1 MRYLVTGE
9 LAQISTML
17 LSVRR
22 HFSFMVRHLTPRK
35 LVNILLCLWEM
46 KTKKV
51 KLRSVPFYLRVEA
64 SSICNLRC
72 PGCQLGRREIEGQDT
87 GERKPGLMSLRTFK
101 DSVKDFLPYLVKVN
115 LYDEGEPL
123 LNPEIF
129 DMIRHLSDNNV
140 STCVSSNFS
149 LTLSDGALL
158 RLIDSGLEHLVV
170 ALDGAT
176 PESYNR
182 YRVGGDF
189 HLVVENMRRL
199 SALMTPRD
207 RKRLKIELQFIDF
220 DDNALEREAL
230 SRMARGLDIWRFSVI
245 QGSNREGWPKFTGTE
260 EERRRRGCYQLWVT
274 STINSN
280 GAIGACDF
288 GEDNGMPYLGE
299 ARSYVAEG
307 MRNHPLAVGLRRSFG
322 NKLSLNEV
330 CRHCSL
336 YSKNY
341 PDVTNDI

>member
-35 LVNILLCLWEM
+35 LANILLCLWEM
-46 KTKKV
+46 KTKKAQ
-51 KLRSVPFYLRVEA
+51 LRSMPFYLRVEA

-72 PGCQLGRREIEGQDT
+72 PGCQLGR
-87 GERKPGLMSLRTFK
+87 GEMERQGAEQRTPGLMSLQTFK
-101 DSVKDFLPYLVKVN
+101 DSVKDFLPHLVKVN

-129 DMIRHLSDNNV
+129 EMIRHLSDNNV

-149 LTLSDGALL
+149 LPLSNGDLL

-220 DDNALEREAL
+220 DDDAREREAL
-230 SRMARGLDIWRFSVI
+230 SRLARGLDIWRFSIV
-245 QGSNREGWPKFTGTE
+245 QGSSREGWPKFTGTE

-274 STINSN
+274 ATINSN
-280 GAIGACDF
+280 GEIGACDF
-288 GEDNGMPYLGE
+288 GEDNGMPYLGP
-299 ARSYVAEG
+299 AMDYFPEG
-307 MRNHPLAVGLRRSFG
+307 MRNHPIPVGLRRSFG
-322 NKLSLNEV
+322 NDLSLNEV
-330 CRHCSL
+330 CKHCNL
-336 YSKNY
+336 YA
-341 PDVTNDI
+341 NDIQ